1 LLTSSREARDG
12 QARKLPCSS
21 GVWRSAIDRYLIG
34 GIREA
39 EMVVA
44 FQIRSS
50 CKPSAAKSLTELR
63 LESSSSWPA
72 SITTRKTSYLTSWP
86 SGRSWSPLIGAKS
99 TLVNFPSLNRGFT
112 PGQHVRVRLLVP
124 SLWSSALE
132 SHPFTIASAE
142 GHSVNLIVKAAG
154 DWTNSLYDLSL
165 SNKQMRCTIEGP
177 YGGPLNFLFPAFRSV
192 MIIVGGSG
200 SKSI

>member
-1 LLTSSREARDG
+1 MAGLNYHSQDVVPYLL
-12 QARKLPCSS
+12 
-21 GVWRSAIDRYLIG
+21 AIWALLVINT
-34 GIREA
+34 
-39 EMVVA
+39 V
-44 FQIRSS
+44 
-50 CKPSAAKSLTELR
+50 LR
-63 LESSSSWPA
+63 
-72 SITTRKTSYLTSWP
+72 SITTRITTASIT
-86 SGRSWSPLIGAKS
+86 PLIGAKS